1 MSTAAAQGASAPAPK
16 LFDVSDHLSEAL
28 SLIEA
33 VYMAAGSLNVVT
45 DRDAIRSVLHHVT
58 LLVTGARDDVDAF
71 GTSMVAVAA

>member
-1 MSTAAAQGASAPAPK
+1 MSTAIAQSDHPK

-45 DRDAIRSVLHHVT
+45 DRDAIRSVLHHAT
-58 LLVTGARDDVDAF
+58 LLITGARDDVDAF
-71 GTSMVAVAA
+71 GTSMMAVAS